1 MQILDDQ
8 LARVVSGNR
17 FYTQQ
22 KAAWKFYLE
31 SYLGGE
37 DYRRGSHLVR
47 YQLETDSEYAARLQ
61 STPYEN
67 HCRSVVGIYT
77 SFLFRKSP
85 ERYLG
90 LLAALP
96 ETEAFLEDADME
108 GRSLDAFMKDV
119 CTWTCVYG
127 HAWVI
132 VSKPDVG
139 AVTRLDELVLGVRPY
154 LSLITPLS
162 VVDWN
167 YRRKAN
173 GYYELDLLKYIEDI
187 NGNVITV
194 KTWTPDMITTE
205 TMDSVT
211 RTLNQREEQP
221 NALGSIPA
229 VCVYNTRSAVKGI
242 GISDL
247 DDIADLCKFIY
258 NMTSEVEQTQ
268 RLDAHPS
275 LVKTPETN
283 AGTGAGSIISMPEDL
298 NPGLKPYLLEYNGA
312 SVDSLY
318 KSIQHA
324 QETIDKLA
332 CLGAMRASDAR
343 VMSGI
348 SRQVEFQMLNA
359 KLSEKARNLE
369 LAEEQIWQ
377 LFSQYMTMPWEG
389 EVEYQDDFSIVD
401 EEDEYKKLQIARQ
414 AASGPE
420 ALAVIDQM
428 IINLINEDINETMPP
443 DQSQEQPVIDILPP
457 SLVQPAQ
464 PQSNTVAQSNTSALR
479 PRIYIGNPQ

>member
-8 LARVVSGNR
+8 LARVISGNR

-22 KAAWKFYLE
+22 KAAWRFYLE

-37 DYRRGSHLVR
+37 DYRRGGHLVR
-47 YQLETDSEYAARLQ
+47 YQLETDTEYTARLQ

-77 SFLFRKSP
+77 SFLFRQPPKRS
-85 ERYLG
+85 LG
-90 LLAALP
+90 QLESLP
-96 ETEAFLEDADME
+96 EAQDFLDDADLE
-108 GRSLDAFMKDV
+108 GRSLNAFMKDV
-119 CTWTCVYG
+119 ATWSSVYG

-139 AVTRLDELVLGVRPY
+139 AITRLDELVLGVRPY

-167 YRRKAN
+167 YQRKAN

-187 NGNVITV
+187 NGNIITV
-194 KTWTPDMITTE
+194 KTWQPDVIITE
-205 TMDSVT
+205 TMDTVT
-211 RTLNQREEQP
+211 RQLTKREEQP

-283 AGTGAGSIISMPEDL
+283 AGTGAGSIITMPENLD
-298 NPGLKPYLLEYNGA
+298 PGLKPYLLEYNGA

-324 QETIDKLA
+324 QDTIDKMA
-332 CLGAMRASDAR
+332 CLGAMRSADAR
-343 VMSGI
+343 VMSGL

-359 KLSEKARNLE
+359 KLSEKASNLA
-369 LAEEQIWQ
+369 LAEEQIWE
-377 LFSQYMTMPWEG
+377 LFANYMMLPWEG
-389 EVEYQDDFSIVD
+389 EIEYQDDFSIVD
-401 EEDEYKKLQIARQ
+401 EEEEYRKLQIARQ
-414 AASGPE
+414 SVTGPQ
-420 ALAVIDQM
+420 ALTMIDQM
-428 IINLINEDINETMPP
+428 VMNLISEDIEDIQPKDNTEMIPPQAMPL
-443 DQSQEQPVIDILPP
+443 EPVTI
-457 SLVQPAQ
+457 
-464 PQSNTVAQSNTSALR
+464 PQQTSAPTPTALR
-479 PRIYIGNPQ
+479 PRTYIGNQ

>member
-8 LARVVSGNR
+8 LARVVSSNT

-22 KAAWKFYLE
+22 KAAWRYYLE

-37 DYRRGSHLVR
+37 DYRRGGHLVR
-47 YQLETDSEYAARLQ
+47 YQLETDTEYTARLQ

-67 HCRSVVGIYT
+67 HCRSVIGIYT
-77 SFLFRKSP
+77 SFLFRKEV
-85 ERYLG
+85 ERDLG
-90 LLAALP
+90 QLESLP
-96 ETEAFLEDADME
+96 ETAAFLEDADLE

-119 CTWTCVYG
+119 CTWSSVYG
-127 HAWVI
+127 HAWVL
-132 VSKPDVG
+132 VTKPNVG

-162 VVDWN
+162 VVDWT
-167 YRRKAN
+167 YQRAPN
-173 GYYELDLLKYIEDI
+173 GYYELNLLKYIEDI
-187 NGNVITV
+187 NGTVITI
-194 KTWTPDMITTE
+194 KIWTKESIVTE
-205 TMDSVT
+205 TMDTVT
-211 RTLNQREEQP
+211 RTSNKQEETP
-221 NALGSIPA
+221 NALRLIPA
-229 VCVYNTRSAVKGI
+229 VCVYNTRSAVKGL

-283 AGTGAGSIISMPEDL
+283 AGTGAGSIITMPENLD
-298 NPGLKPYLLEYNGA
+298 PGLKPYLLEYNGA

-324 QETIDKLA
+324 QATIDKLA

-377 LFSQYMTMPWEG
+377 LFSKYMNMPWEG
-389 EVEYQDDFSIVD
+389 EIEYQDDFSIVD
-401 EEDEYKKLQIARQ
+401 EEDEYKKLEIARR
-414 AASGPE
+414 AATGPK
-420 ALAVIDQM
+420 ALAVIDQK
-428 IINLINEDINETMPP
+428 LIDLIGEKGDEEVSDDMESMSEEFVPHTMTNAAGEVLDINTPE
-443 DQSQEQPVIDILPP
+443 EHR
-457 SLVQPAQ
+457 A
-464 PQSNTVAQSNTSALR
+464 ALAAG
-479 PRIYIGNPQ
+479 YTE

>member
-22 KAAWKFYLE
+22 KAAWRFYLE

-37 DYRRGSHLVR
+37 DYRRGGHLVR
-47 YQLETDSEYAARLQ
+47 YQLETDTEYTARIQ

-67 HCRSVVGIYT
+67 HCRSVIGIYT

-85 ERYLG
+85 ERHLG
-90 LLAALP
+90 DLAALP
-96 ETEAFLEDADME
+96 EVAAFLEDADLE

-119 CTWTCVYG
+119 ATWSSVYG
-127 HAWVI
+127 HAWVM

-139 AVTRLDELVLGVRPY
+139 AVTRLDELLLGVRPY

-167 YRRKAN
+167 YRRKPN

-187 NGNVITV
+187 NGNVITI
-194 KTWTPDMITTE
+194 KTWRPDTIITE
-205 TMDSVT
+205 TMDTVT
-211 RTLNQREEQP
+211 RQLTKREEQA

-229 VCVYNTRSAVKGI
+229 VCVYNTRSAVKGL

-283 AGTGAGSIISMPEDL
+283 AGTGAGSIITMPENLD
-298 NPGLKPYLLEYNGA
+298 PGLKPYLLEYNGA

-318 KSIQHA
+318 KSIKHA
-324 QETIDKLA
+324 QDTIDKLA

-343 VMSGI
+343 IMSGI
-348 SRQVEFQMLNA
+348 SLQVEFQMLNA

-377 LFSQYMTMPWEG
+377 LFNQYMNMPWTG
-389 EVEYQDDFSIVD
+389 EIEYQDDFSIVD

-428 IINLINEDINETMPP
+428 IINLVTEDIDETLPADSMAAMPSP
-443 DQSQEQPVIDILPP
+443 TPP
-457 SLVQPAQ
+457 TQM
-464 PQSNTVAQSNTSALR
+464 ALR
-479 PRIYIGNPQ
+479 PRTYIGNSQ

>member
-8 LARVVSGNR
+8 LARVISGNR

-22 KAAWKFYLE
+22 KAAWRYYLE

-37 DYRRGSHLVR
+37 DYRRGGHLVR
-47 YQLETDSEYAARLQ
+47 YQLETDTEYTARLQ

-85 ERYLG
+85 ERTLG
-90 LLAALP
+90 LLESLP
-96 ETEAFLEDADME
+96 ETQDFLEDADLE

-119 CTWTCVYG
+119 ATWSSVYG

-132 VSKPDVG
+132 VTKPNVG
-139 AVTRLDELVLGVRPY
+139 AVTRLDELMLGVRPY
-154 LSLITPLS
+154 VSLITPLS

-167 YRRKAN
+167 YERAPN
-173 GYYELDLLKYIEDI
+173 GYYELNLLKYIEDI
-187 NGNVITV
+187 NGNVITI
-194 KTWTPDMITTE
+194 KTWSKESIVTE
-205 TMDSVT
+205 TFDSVT
-211 RTLNQREEQP
+211 RSVNKREEIV
-221 NALGSIPA
+221 NELMMIPA
-229 VCVYNTRSAVKGI
+229 VCVYNTRSAVKGL

-283 AGTGAGSIISMPEDL
+283 AGTGAGSIITMPENLD
-298 NPGLKPYLLEYNGA
+298 PGLKPYLLEYNGA

-324 QETIDKLA
+324 QDTIDKLA

-369 LAEEQIWQ
+369 LAEEQIWE
-377 LFSQYMTMPWEG
+377 LFANYMMMPWEG

-401 EEDEYKKLQIARQ
+401 EEDEYKKLEIARR
-414 AASGPE
+414 AATGPA

-428 IINLINEDINETMPP
+428 IINLVTEDIDESPP
-443 DQSQEQPVIDILPP
+443 DNMESMAPIQT
-457 SLVQPAQ
+457 PAAA
-464 PQSNTVAQSNTSALR
+464 PTTPALR
-479 PRIYIGNPQ
+479 PRTYIGNQQ